1 MKRKKDRE
9 LKIRKISTSS
19 LPEEERRKAL
29 FEVFDILFSEM
40 PGKETREKCK
50 RQNY

>member
-1 MKRKKDRE
+1 MKKESRKKFKVTYKE
-9 LKIRKISTSS
+9 SS
-19 LPEEERRKAL
+19 LSEKEKRAKL
-29 FEVFDILFSEM
+29 FEVFDILFSEV